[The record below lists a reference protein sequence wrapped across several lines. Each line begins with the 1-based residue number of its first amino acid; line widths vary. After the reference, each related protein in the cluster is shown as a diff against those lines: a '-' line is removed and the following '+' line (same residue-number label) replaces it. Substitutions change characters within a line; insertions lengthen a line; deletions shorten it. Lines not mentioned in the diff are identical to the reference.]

1 MRTLESLKAGCSAKK
16 IASAIVF
23 SFLFVLL
30 SACNDMKKIEPEK
43 YFTGSQLILAKAIQS
58 ADREAILHLAKETDL
73 NRPGAEDLT
82 LLFFAMNECFYNN
95 NPPERLQII
104 TDLVHAG
111 ADPLQPQMNMPGSP
125 AEVAAK
131 GDKDIWLKA
140 MLDGGLD
147 PNARDKLHHEALI
160 FSTIKSTNNST
171 LALLIKRGADIN
183 ARDSLGQ
190 TPLVDAFFRSE
201 FEKVFFLLDNG
212 ADPNPVNK
220 QGRSFRQMVD
230 FELQRIKKGSEY
242 YNNLLKLK
250 EKIDD
255 LSQ

>member
-1 MRTLESLKAGCSAKK
+1 
-16 IASAIVF
+16 
-23 SFLFVLL
+23 
-30 SACNDMKKIEPEK
+30 
-43 YFTGSQLILAKAIQS
+43 
-58 ADREAILHLAKETDL
+58 
-73 NRPGAEDLT
+73 
-82 LLFFAMNECFYNN
+82 
-95 NPPERLQII
+95 
-104 TDLVHAG
+104 
-111 ADPLQPQMNMPGSP
+111 MNMPGSP

-190 TPLVDAFFRSE
+190 TPLVDAFLDQNLRR
-201 FEKVFFLLDNG
+201 FFLLDNG

-242 YNNLLKLK
+242 YDNLLKLK